1 MIASKRL
8 FARLLIVLAMA
19 TAPWAVLAADG
30 APEAPSKYADSGVVT
45 KKINNKQIEIND
57 FVYNLSPSVSIRN
70 GRRTLV
76 LSRLPVGSFVDY
88 TVVVLYGKHWIDTI
102 SIAKSPE
109 V

>member
-8 FARLLIVLAMA
+8 FARFLIIFALAA
-19 TAPWAVLAADG
+19 APWAAQAQ
-30 APEAPSKYADSGVVT
+30 ATPEAPSKYSDSGIVT
-45 KKINNKQIEIND
+45 KKIDNKKIEINN

-70 GRRTLV
+70 GSRTLV
-76 LSRLPVGSFVDY
+76 LSRLPEGSFVNY

-102 SIAKSPE
+102 SIAESPE

>member
-8 FARLLIVLAMA
+8 FARFLIIFALAA
-19 TAPWAVLAADG
+19 APWAALVAETV
-30 APEAPSKYADSGVVT
+30 PEAPSKYADSGVVT
-45 KKINNKQIEIND
+45 KKIDNKKIEINN

-70 GRRTLV
+70 GGRTLV
-76 LSRLPVGSFVDY
+76 LSRLPEGSFVNY